1 MVTKRVNVL
10 WAVLGVV
17 SGMAIGAWF
26 AGSKIQSPAEVAAR
40 TAAPEPS
47 PILVPVELRVLSS
60 DVVTRGTAR
69 FGLPQPIS
77 IAPSTVK
84 SSVGLIATV
93 PRPNMEFEE
102 GEVILSISGRP
113 VFILRGTTPT
123 YRDWPVSASIR
134 AELMA
139 FMTTAQPPRSSAG
152 IERPGGIRSNPRANN
167 APPSSRSSE
176 SGRMPCAL
184 DWRPSLRAK
193 RQCEP
198 SLPRVPPRNRLRAK
212 PLSTAL
218 RVLVTAASP
227 PTSGPANSS
236 RLKPNARELPILG
249 ARLPPM
255 SPRRSPSAP

>member
-123 YRDWPVSASIR
+123 YRD
-134 AELMA
+134 MA
-139 FMTTAQPPRSSAG
+139 PGTSGGGVRQLEEALAPLRVAPGRGDGIFYHNTTAPAG
-152 IERPGGIRSNPRANN
+152 RWDRKAGG
-167 APPSSRSSE
+167 
-176 SGRMPCAL
+176 
-184 DWRPSLRAK
+184 
-193 RQCEP
+193 
-198 SLPRVPPRNRLRAK
+198 
-212 PLSTAL
+212 
-218 RVLVTAASP
+218 
-227 PTSGPANSS
+227 GP
-236 RLKPNARELPILG
+236 
-249 ARLPPM
+249 
-255 SPRRSPSAP
+255 